1 MRPNP
6 EKPAPHRSQPTSL
19 NGRRQALQT
28 QPKFKS
34 ASAWKPVENTTSEET
49 NDRSVTNPPATAK
62 KNDDKGQKSL
72 AYASI
77 APSQQSQNR
86 LGVRRA
92 QENTGSNAGVLK
104 PNGKPSRP
112 LRDRI
117 SPSRRCHQPVT
128 KIRACLRSMRT
139 LLEMAQAHPTLSRSG
154 SDATYLYNRNEL
166 TYASDDLIARPR
178 PMTWRQHREMG

>member
-19 NGRRQALQT
+19 NGRRQGTPNPTEIQERQRL
-28 QPKFKS
+28 
-34 ASAWKPVENTTSEET
+34 VTSREYEKRRA
-49 NDRSVTNPPATAK
+49 NCQSVNNPPATAK
-62 KNDDKGQKSL
+62 KNYDKRPKSS

-86 LGVRRA
+86 PGVRRA
-92 QENTGSNAGVLK
+92 QKNTGSNVGVLK

-117 SPSRRCHQPVT
+117 SPSRRCHRPVT

-139 LLEMAQAHPTLSRSG
+139 LLEMAQAHSTLSRSG
-154 SDATYLYNRNEL
+154 SDPTYLYNRNEL
-166 TYASDDLIARPR
+166 TYASDDLITTPR